1 MTAKIK
7 LNAASGGGSISIQA
21 PSSSSNNRVIS
32 LPDIADGTLV
42 TSQSTLDATKLSGNL
57 PALNGSALT
66 NLPSGG
72 DYVKLQHNSTGGG
85 SSQYLIFNNLD
96 VATYKYFDFTISL
109 HPETDDKLLRFRF
122 RTGTGTSTS
131 GSDVVNSSDYGWS
144 YYQHW
149 GTDNFGEAA
158 RTSQVSITFAD
169 TIGNNTNNYE
179 GMALRMRIHFANS
192 NDTQAAGLQ
201 NWVDWAFAAKD
212 PDNNINQGRG
222 TGAYHGSGTLY
233 PTGFQIYMNSG
244 AINAHTYTL
253 YGKKR

>member
-1 MTAKIK
+1 MSKIQTNQIQHTANGAAVFTLPQTDGSTGQFIK
-7 LNAASGGGSISIQA
+7 TDGSGALSF
-21 PSSSSNNRVIS
+21 
-32 LPDIADGTLV
+32 
-42 TSQSTLDATKLSGNL
+42 AT
-57 PALNGSALT
+57 PTDTDT
-66 NLPSGG
+66 N

-85 SSQYLIFNNLD
+85 TYQYLVFNNLD

-109 HPETDDKLLRFRF
+109 TPETDDKLLRFRF
-122 RTGTGTSTS
+122 RTGNDPGTSTS
-131 GSDVVNSSDYGWS
+131 GSSSYVIGDSGYGYS

-149 GTDNFGEAA
+149 GTDNFGEIA

-179 GMALRMRIHFANS
+179 GMALRARIHFANS
-192 NDTQAAGLQ
+192 NDTSAAGLQ

-222 TGAYHGSGTLY
+222 TGAYHGSNTLY
-233 PTGFQIYMNSG
+233 PTGFHVYMNSG

-253 YGKKR
+253 YGQKR